1 MGQALFG
8 NGPLGRGWR
17 RAVVGLLTSV
27 LALAGSAGAQ
37 NEPLRLQQGRFTVL
51 ADPRDAL
58 LARTVLRESVEKDT
72 FPGLPRPQSDVTI
85 VIARD
90 AQHMRELSGPG
101 VPEWGI
107 ALAHPALRRII
118 LQGRGAASDAGDPL
132 IALRHELAHLALH
145 EFMDDLPPRWF
156 DEGYATYAAGEWRR
170 DDAFAAQVALALR
183 GVPTLEGIDSAFYG
197 GATRAQYAYAL
208 AHRAVA
214 DLASLDP
221 KRGLSLL
228 FQEWRARGSLDSAVR
243 HAYGVTLGNFEA
255 MWRSRTRRR
264 YGALGVVTDFT
275 LAVVILLAVIA
286 PLYVARRRRDR
297 RRLAALKEHD
307 AAAEQRERESA
318 IDALL
323 GSNDSTAAPPPSAT
337 TDGPSA

>member
-1 MGQALFG
+1 VF
-8 NGPLGRGWR
+8 
-17 RAVVGLLTSV
+17 
-27 LALAGSAGAQ
+27 
-37 NEPLRLQQGRFTVL
+37 
-51 ADPRDAL
+51 ADQRDAL
-58 LARTVLRESVEKDT
+58 LARTVLRESAENDT
-72 FPGLPRPQSDVTI
+72 FPGLPRPRTDVTI
-85 VIARD
+85 IIARD

-101 VPEWGI
+101 TPEWGI

-118 LQGRGAASDAGDPL
+118 IQGRGAASEAGDPL

-145 EFMDDLPPRWF
+145 DFMDDLPPRWF

-170 DDAFAAQVALALR
+170 DDALATQVALALR
-183 GVPTLEGIDSAFYG
+183 GVPTLAGIDSAFYG

-214 DLASLDP
+214 DLAALDP

-228 FQEWRARGSLDSAVR
+228 FVEWRARGSLDSGVR
-243 HAYGVTLGNFEA
+243 HAYGLTLGTFEA

-264 YGALGVVTDFT
+264 YGALGVVTDLT
-275 LAVVILLAVIA
+275 LAVVILLVVIA

-297 RRLAALKEHD
+297 LRLAALKERD

-323 GSNDSTAAPPPSAT
+323 GANDAPATPPPSAT

>member
-1 MGQALFG
+1 MF
-8 NGPLGRGWR
+8 
-17 RAVVGLLTSV
+17 
-27 LALAGSAGAQ
+27 
-37 NEPLRLQQGRFTVL
+37 
-51 ADPRDAL
+51 ADQRDAL
-58 LARTVLRESVEKDT
+58 LARTVLRESAENDT
-72 FPGLPRPQSDVTI
+72 FPGLPRPRTDVTI
-85 VIARD
+85 IIARD

-101 VPEWGI
+101 TPEWGI

-118 LQGRGAASDAGDPL
+118 IQGRGAASEAGDPL

-170 DDAFAAQVALALR
+170 DDALATQVALALR
-183 GVPTLEGIDSAFYG
+183 GVPTLAGIDSAFYG

-214 DLASLDP
+214 DLAALDP

-228 FQEWRARGSLDSAVR
+228 FVEWRARGSLDSGVR
-243 HAYGVTLGNFEA
+243 HAYGLTLGTFEA

-264 YGALGVVTDFT
+264 YGALGVVTDLT
-275 LAVVILLAVIA
+275 LAVVILLVVIA

-297 RRLAALKEHD
+297 LRLAALKERD

-323 GSNDSTAAPPPSAT
+323 GANDAPATPPPSAT

>member
-1 MGQALFG
+1 MF
-8 NGPLGRGWR
+8 
-17 RAVVGLLTSV
+17 
-27 LALAGSAGAQ
+27 
-37 NEPLRLQQGRFTVL
+37 
-51 ADPRDAL
+51 ADQRDAL
-58 LARTVLRESVEKDT
+58 LARTVLRESAENDT
-72 FPGLPRPQSDVTI
+72 FPGLPRPRTDVTI
-85 VIARD
+85 IIARD

-101 VPEWGI
+101 TPEWGI

-118 LQGRGAASDAGDPL
+118 IQGRGAASEAGDPL

-145 EFMDDLPPRWF
+145 DFMDDLPPRWF

-170 DDAFAAQVALALR
+170 DDALATQVALALR
-183 GVPTLEGIDSAFYG
+183 GVPTLAGIDSAFYG

-214 DLASLDP
+214 DLAALDP

-228 FQEWRARGSLDSAVR
+228 FVEWRARGSLDSGVR
-243 HAYGVTLGNFEA
+243 HAYGLTLGTFEA

-264 YGALGVVTDFT
+264 YGALGVVTDLT
-275 LAVVILLAVIA
+275 LAVVILLVVIA

-297 RRLAALKEHD
+297 LRLAALKERD

-323 GSNDSTAAPPPSAT
+323 GANDAPATPPPSAT

>member
-1 MGQALFG
+1 ML
-8 NGPLGRGWR
+8 R
-17 RAVVGLLTSV
+17 VS
-27 LALAGSAGAQ
+27 AQ
-37 NEPLRLQQGRFTVL
+37 N
-51 ADPRDAL
+51 
-58 LARTVLRESVEKDT
+58 DT
-72 FPGLPRPQSDVTI
+72 FPGLPRPRSDVSI

-90 AQHMRELSGPG
+90 AQHMRALSGPG

-132 IALRHELAHLALH
+132 VALRHELAHLALH
-145 EFMDDLPPRWF
+145 EYMDDLPPRWF

-170 DDAFAAQVALALR
+170 DDVFAAQVALALR
-183 GVPTLEGIDSAFYG
+183 GVPTLEGIDSAFFG
-197 GATRAQYAYAL
+197 GTTRAQYAYAL

-228 FQEWRARGSLDSAVR
+228 FEEWRARGSLDSAVR
-243 HAYGVTLGNFEA
+243 HAYGITLGNFEA

-264 YGALGVVTDFT
+264 YGALGVLTDLT
-275 LAVVILLAVIA
+275 LAVVILLAVVG

-297 RRLAALKEHD
+297 RRLAALKAHD
-307 AAAEQRERESA
+307 AALDQRERESA

-323 GSNDSTAAPPPSAT
+323 GSNHSTPAPPPSSTPDA
-337 TDGPSA
+337 PSA